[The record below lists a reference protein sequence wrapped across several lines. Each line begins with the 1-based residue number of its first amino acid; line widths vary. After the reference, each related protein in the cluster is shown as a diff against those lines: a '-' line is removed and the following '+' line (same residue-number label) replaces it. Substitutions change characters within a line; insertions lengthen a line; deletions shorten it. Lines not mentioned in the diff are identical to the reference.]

1 MLKLFA
7 DYHTHTCHSHGQG
20 TVPEN
25 IEAAR
30 RRGLQEVAITDHGPG
45 MLPWLAVKSPDTLLA
60 IKEETRACN
69 RVHPGITA
77 LAGVEA
83 NVIGVDGELDVPVKV
98 LSQLD
103 LVLAGLHLM
112 VVPPSVGDGLR
123 LMGNNLWGV
132 RISSRLARR
141 ARLDNTKALV
151 EAVYRYPID
160 IITHP
165 GLQLSIDTRELA
177 RACARKGTALEI
189 NSFHGY
195 LTTDFVRVA
204 AREGVSFAIN
214 SDAHRPEDVGR
225 LEAGLAVAEKV
236 GLEPDQVI
244 NAEPWKKGLPQR
256 WQEKPEGYRS

>member
-7 DYHTHTCHSHGQG
+7 DYHTHTRHSHGRG

-45 MLPWLAVKSPDTLLA
+45 MLPWMAVKSPETLLA
-60 IKEETRACN
+60 IKEEVKAYN
-69 RVHPGITA
+69 RLHPGITA

-98 LSQLD
+98 LSKLD

-112 VVPPSVGDGLR
+112 VVPSSVGDGLR
-123 LMGNNLWGV
+123 LLGNNLWGS
-132 RISSRLARR
+132 RISPRLARR

-151 EAVYRYPID
+151 EAVYRYHID

-165 GLQLSIDTRELA
+165 GLQLSIDTGELA
-177 RACARKGTALEI
+177 RACARRDTALEI
-189 NSFHGY
+189 NCSHGY
-195 LTTDFVRVA
+195 LSAGFVRVA
-204 AREGVSFAIN
+204 AGEGVSFAIN

-225 LEAGLAVAEKV
+225 LEAGLSLAEKV
-236 GLEPDQVI
+236 GLEPELVI
-244 NAEPWKKGLPQR
+244 NAEYHGKGCR
-256 WQEKPEGYRS
+256 R